1 MAGSVKESIDQ
12 VADAKQVVE
21 RGECC
26 FGGNRCSEVGPIGG
40 NERLAAVRKN
50 QREIEPS
57 VAMEVSEQFQGLS
70 FKRMPRSSDGD
81 AFGKVV
87 RVGSVS

>member
-1 MAGSVKESIDQ
+1 M
-12 VADAKQVVE
+12 ADAKQVVK

-26 FGGNRCSEVGPIGG
+26 FGGNRCSEVGPVGG
-40 NERLAAVRKN
+40 NEGLAAVGKN

-57 VAMEVSEQFQGLS
+57 AAVQVSEDIQGLS
-70 FKRMPRSSDGD
+70 FKRMLRSSDGD
-81 AFGKVV
+81 AFWEVV